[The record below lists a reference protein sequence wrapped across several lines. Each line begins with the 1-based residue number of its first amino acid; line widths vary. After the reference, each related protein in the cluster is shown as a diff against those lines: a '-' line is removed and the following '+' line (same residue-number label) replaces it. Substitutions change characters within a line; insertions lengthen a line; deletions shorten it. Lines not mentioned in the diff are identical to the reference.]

1 MSYNFNKVK
10 NLKTSRII
18 FKLNNDP
25 IARRYSKNPKQ
36 FSYKVHKNWL
46 RDILKCNSEKIYV
59 VKFKN
64 KSIGILREKK
74 RKIRYNLSWVISKNY
89 RNLGHG
95 KNLLKKYT
103 SEKKKFSAF
112 IHIKNISSIKIAY
125 FAGFKIKKRDE
136 NFIEFYK
143 N

>member
-10 NLKTSRII
+10 NLKTSKII

-64 KSIGILREKK
+64 KSIGILRETK
-74 RKIRYNLSWVISKNY
+74 RKIRY
-89 RNLGHG
+89 
-95 KNLLKKYT
+95 
-103 SEKKKFSAF
+103 KF
-112 IHIKNISSIKIAY
+112 
-125 FAGFKIKKRDE
+125 RTW
-136 NFIEFYK
+136 
-143 N
+143 